1 MPVIYVDGIRVE
13 NGASS
18 ISVGVGGQTPS
29 RLNDIDP
36 NDLERVQ
43 VAGGPSAN
51 VLYGTDAANGVITL
65 QAKQG
70 KVGPTVWDIY
80 AEGGVLNDVTTYPA
94 NYRGVDSAEAACTLI
109 TSVRATNPCTQT
121 ALRSFNPLAGYF
133 AYAAESPD
141 LNTIFTNYLS
151 TTGYCLHCA
160 GHPPGASFFFWLV
173 VQAVSFL
180 PGRAWLEHDAEFR
193 VFRRKR

>member
-1 MPVIYVDGIRVE
+1 RGDALSARTAGLLIENSGGTSGTGTRVRIRGSNSLSLSNEPVIYVDGIRVE

-51 VLYGTDAANGVITL
+51 VLYRTDAANGVITL

-70 KVGPTVWDIY
+70 KVGPPVRDNY
-80 AEGGVLNDVTTYPA
+80 AEGGVLNDVTTNPA
-94 NYRGVDSAEAACTLI
+94 DY
-109 TSVRATNPCTQT
+109 
-121 ALRSFNPLAGYF
+121 
-133 AYAAESPD
+133 
-141 LNTIFTNYLS
+141 
-151 TTGYCLHCA
+151 
-160 GHPPGASFFFWLV
+160 
-173 VQAVSFL
+173 
-180 PGRAWLEHDAEFR
+180 
-193 VFRRKR
+193 